1 MIRRRMRRPPHRWP
15 ERTSYEKSNRI
26 IRSDSGHGLRRIRDL
41 GLGAADLVAGMRRVN
56 VLGIIIGIVAA
67 VSVLMIAG
75 IRVDAKLDELESWY
89 SYLEYVCEQ
98 KDICPEL
105 VQAIIETESNWDPD
119 ARNGDCVGLMQ
130 ISKYWHRDRMERL
143 GGTDLTDP
151 YDNILVGGDYLQ
163 ELTRRYV
170 DQAMVLMIYNGDS
183 RAWKFWETG
192 EMSEYARKIL
202 ERAEELEGRK
212 KWN

>member
-1 MIRRRMRRPPHRWP
+1 MIRRRMRRPPRRWP
-15 ERTSYEKSNRI
+15 ERTSYEKSNHI
-26 IRSDSGHGLRRIRDL
+26 IRPVSGHGLRRVRDL
-41 GLGAADLVAGMRRVN
+41 GLGADNLVDSMRRTDV
-56 VLGIIIGIVAA
+56 VGIIIRALAA
-67 VSVLMIAG
+67 VGVLMFAG
-75 IRVDAKLDELESWY
+75 IRVDARVDELESWY

-98 KDICPEL
+98 KAICPEL
-105 VQAIIETESNWDPD
+105 VQAIIETESNWDPE

-130 ISKYWHRDRMERL
+130 ISEKWHQDRMERL
-143 GGTDLTDP
+143 GVTDLTDP
-151 YDNILVGGDYLQ
+151 YDNILVGVDYLQ

-202 ERAEELEGRK
+202 ERAAELEGK
-212 KWN
+212 KL

>member
-1 MIRRRMRRPPHRWP
+1 M
-15 ERTSYEKSNRI
+15 
-26 IRSDSGHGLRRIRDL
+26 
-41 GLGAADLVAGMRRVN
+41 RVN
-56 VLGIIIGIVAA
+56 VVGILIGVMTVI
-67 VSVLMIAG
+67 SFLMIAG

-89 SYLEYVCEQ
+89 SYMEYVCEQ

-105 VQAIIETESNWDPD
+105 VQAIIEQESNWYPE

-130 ISKYWHRDRMERL
+130 ISEKWHQYRMERL
-143 GGTDLTDP
+143 GVTNLTDP
-151 YDNILVGGDYLQ
+151 YDNILVGVDYLA
-163 ELTRRYV
+163 ELFRRYE
-170 DQAMVLMIYNGDS
+170 DPAMVLMIYNGDS
-183 RAWKFWETG
+183 RAWNYWETG

>member
-1 MIRRRMRRPPHRWP
+1 MIRRRMRRPPRRWP

-26 IRSDSGHGLRRIRDL
+26 IRPASGHGMCSIRDL
-41 GLGAADLVAGMRRVN
+41 CLGAADLVAGMRRTDV
-56 VLGIIIGIVAA
+56 VGIIIGVVAA
-67 VSVLMIAG
+67 VSVLMIAC
-75 IRVDAKLDELESWY
+75 IQVDAQKDELEGWY
-89 SYLEYVCEQ
+89 DYINFVCEQ

-105 VQAIIETESNWDPD
+105 VQAIIETESNWDPE

-130 ISKYWHRDRMERL
+130 ISEKWHQDRMERL
-143 GGTDLTDP
+143 GVTDLTDP
-151 YDNILVGGDYLQ
+151 YDNILVGVDYLQ

-192 EMSEYARKIL
+192 EMSEYAAKIL
-202 ERAEELEGRK
+202 EKAAELEGK
-212 KWN
+212 KL

>member
-1 MIRRRMRRPPHRWP
+1 MRR
-15 ERTSYEKSNRI
+15 
-26 IRSDSGHGLRRIRDL
+26 
-41 GLGAADLVAGMRRVN
+41 ADVV
-56 VLGIIIGIVAA
+56 GIIVGVLAA
-67 VSVLMIAG
+67 VSILMFAS

-105 VQAIIETESNWDPD
+105 VQAIIETESNWDPE

-130 ISKYWHRDRMERL
+130 ISEYWHQDRMERL
-143 GGTDLTDP
+143 GVEDLTDP
-151 YDNILVGGDYLQ
+151 YDNILVGVDYLQ

-170 DQAMVLMIYNGDS
+170 DQAMALMIYNGDS

-192 EMSEYARKIL
+192 EMSGYAAKIL
-202 ERAEELEGRK
+202 DRAAELERK
-212 KWN
+212 KL

>member
-1 MIRRRMRRPPHRWP
+1 MC
-15 ERTSYEKSNRI
+15 
-26 IRSDSGHGLRRIRDL
+26 GIRDL
-41 GLGAADLVAGMRRVN
+41 CLGAADLVAGMRRVN
-56 VLGIIIGIVAA
+56 VLEIIIGIVAA

-105 VQAIIETESNWDPD
+105 VQAIIETESNWDPE

-130 ISKYWHRDRMERL
+130 ISEKWHQDRMERL
-143 GGTDLTDP
+143 GVTDLTDP
-151 YDNILVGGDYLQ
+151 YDNILVGVDYLA
-163 ELTRRYV
+163 ELFRRYE
-170 DQAMVLMIYNGDS
+170 DPAMVLMIYNGDS

-192 EMSEYARKIL
+192 EMSKYAAKIL
-202 ERAEELEGRK
+202 ERAEELEG
-212 KWN
+212 NTL

>member
-26 IRSDSGHGLRRIRDL
+26 IRPASGHGLRRIRDL
-41 GLGAADLVAGMRRVN
+41 CVGAADLVAGMRVN
-56 VLGIIIGIVAA
+56 VVGILIGVMTVI
-67 VSVLMIAG
+67 SFLMIAG

-105 VQAIIETESNWDPD
+105 VQAIIETESNWYPE
-119 ARNGDCVGLMQ
+119 AWNGDCVGLMQ
-130 ISKYWHRDRMERL
+130 ISEKWHQDRMERL
-143 GGTDLTDP
+143 GVTDLTDP
-151 YDNILVGGDYLQ
+151 YDNILVGVDYLA
-163 ELTRRYV
+163 ELFRRYE
-170 DQAMVLMIYNGDS
+170 DPAMVLMIYNGDS

-202 ERAEELEGRK
+202 ERAAELEGK
-212 KWN
+212 KL

>member
-1 MIRRRMRRPPHRWP
+1 MPLDTREKRPPDKRP

-26 IRSDSGHGLRRIRDL
+26 IRSASGHGLRRIRDL
-41 GLGAADLVAGMRRVN
+41 CVGAADLVAGMRVN
-56 VLGIIIGIVAA
+56 VVGILIGVMTVI
-67 VSVLMIAG
+67 SFLMIAG

-105 VQAIIETESNWDPD
+105 VQAIIETESNWYPE

-130 ISKYWHRDRMERL
+130 ISEKWHQDRMERL
-143 GGTDLTDP
+143 GVTDLTDP
-151 YDNILVGGDYLQ
+151 YDNILVGVDYLA
-163 ELTRRYV
+163 ELFRRYEDPV
-170 DQAMVLMIYNGDS
+170 MVLMLYNGDS

-192 EMSEYARKIL
+192 EMSKYAARILDRAAEL
-202 ERAEELEGRK
+202 ERG
-212 KWN
+212 

>member
-1 MIRRRMRRPPHRWP
+1 MRR
-15 ERTSYEKSNRI
+15 T
-26 IRSDSGHGLRRIRDL
+26 D
-41 GLGAADLVAGMRRVN
+41 VV
-56 VLGIIIGIVAA
+56 GIIIRALAA
-67 VSVLMIAG
+67 VGVLMFAG
-75 IRVDAKLDELESWY
+75 IRVDARVDELESWY

-98 KDICPEL
+98 KAICPEL
-105 VQAIIETESNWDPD
+105 VQAIIETESNWEPD

-130 ISKYWHRDRMERL
+130 ISEYWHRDRMERL
-143 GGTDLTDP
+143 GVTDLTDP
-151 YDNILVGGDYLQ
+151 YDNILVGVDYLQ

-192 EMSEYARKIL
+192 EMSKYAAKIL

>member
-1 MIRRRMRRPPHRWP
+1 MC
-15 ERTSYEKSNRI
+15 
-26 IRSDSGHGLRRIRDL
+26 GIRDL
-41 GLGAADLVAGMRRVN
+41 CLGAADLVAGMRRVN
-56 VLGIIIGIVAA
+56 VLEIIIGIVAA

-130 ISKYWHRDRMERL
+130 ISKYWHQDRMERL
-143 GGTDLTDP
+143 GVEDLTDP
-151 YDNILVGGDYLQ
+151 YDNILVGVDYLA
-163 ELTRRYV
+163 ELFRRYE
-170 DQAMVLMIYNGDS
+170 DPAMVLMLYNGDS

-192 EMSEYARKIL
+192 EMSKYAARILDRAAEL
-202 ERAEELEGRK
+202 ERG
-212 KWN
+212 